1 MNSLCFDEY
10 AFIENESS
18 SQQEETHKV
27 KSEDL
32 YYNNFSKYALNCD
45 TPNNQVDIYY
55 YFKWKINANQIERI
69 SLQTLKN
76 TLRYNKCRVS
86 GNKSTLIRRLH
97 EHYTLVTRVIHIQR
111 VFRGFLVRECERMR
125 GPASKDYSL
134 CNNTTDFQTM
144 ELLSFLPRER
154 FFSYCDVS
162 GFIYGFD
169 IFSLIT
175 MFKCKRKLINPYNRE
190 EMPFHVTQSLFSI
203 YKKTILLYP
212 DFLSEKDGEVIDV
225 PARIESTNTRD
236 REDDYLMTEN
246 MPVLSSPTFSANEEP
261 DDYVIKDIRES
272 CLHVFERIRNLVNGE
287 VNPEWFL
294 QLTKHEC
301 DRFYHFYYIWWTRSS
316 TLSEYTK
323 TAICELPNPFSAL
336 NRIDENST
344 EDFYKSICLDVIEAM
359 VYTGVDEYHCSLGA
373 KQVLTILTVVSR
385 PTRRVWQELFNDL
398 S

>member
-1 MNSLCFDEY
+1 MNYFCFDEY
-10 AFIENESS
+10 AFAKNDSH
-18 SQQEETHKV
+18 SQQEELQKINMV
-27 KSEDL
+27 DS
-32 YYNNFSKYALNCD
+32 YYNNFSKYALNCERA
-45 TPNNQVDIYY
+45 NNQVDIYY
-55 YFKWKINANQIERI
+55 YCKWKIDANTIERI
-69 SLQTLKN
+69 SLQVLKN
-76 TLRYNKCRVS
+76 TLRYNNCRVS
-86 GNKSTLIRRLH
+86 GNKSTLIHRLR
-97 EHYTLVTRVIHIQR
+97 EHYILVTRVIDIQR

-125 GPASKDYSL
+125 GPASKDCSM

-203 YKKTILLYP
+203 YKKTIILYP
-212 DFLSEKDGEVIDV
+212 NFLAEIDGEVIDV
-225 PARIESTNTRD
+225 PARDESTND
-236 REDDYLMTEN
+236 IEDDYLMTEN
-246 MPVLSSPTFSANEEP
+246 IPALSSPTFSENEETN
-261 DDYVIKDIRES
+261 DYVIKNIHES
-272 CLHVFERIRNLVNGE
+272 GLNVFERIRNLVNGE
-287 VNPEWFL
+287 VKLEWFL

-316 TLSEYTK
+316 TLSEDMK
-323 TAICELPNPFSAL
+323 TSICELPNPFSAL

-344 EDFYKSICLDVIEAM
+344 EEFYKSICLDVIEAM

-373 KQVLTILTVVSR
+373 KHVLTILTVVSR
-385 PTRRVWQELFNDL
+385 PARRVWQDLFNDL

>member
-1 MNSLCFDEY
+1 M
-10 AFIENESS
+10 
-18 SQQEETHKV
+18 
-27 KSEDL
+27 
-32 YYNNFSKYALNCD
+32 
-45 TPNNQVDIYY
+45 DIYY
-55 YFKWKINANQIERI
+55 YCKWKINANHIERI
-69 SLQTLKN
+69 SLQVLKN
-76 TLRYNKCRVS
+76 TLRYNNCRVS
-86 GNKSTLIRRLH
+86 GNKSTLIHRLR
-97 EHYTLVTRVIHIQR
+97 EHYIMVTHVIDIQR
-111 VFRGFLVRECERMR
+111 IFRGFLVRECERMR
-125 GPASKDYSL
+125 GPASKDCSM

-212 DFLSEKDGEVIDV
+212 NFLAERDGEVIDV
-225 PARIESTNTRD
+225 PARIESSNTRD
-236 REDDYLMTEN
+236 GEDDYLMTEN
-246 MPVLSSPTFSANEEP
+246 IPALSSPTFSENEETN
-261 DDYVIKDIRES
+261 DYVIKDIHES
-272 CLHVFERIRNLVNGE
+272 CLNVFERIRNLVNRE

-316 TLSEYTK
+316 TLSEDIK
-323 TAICELPNPFSAL
+323 TSICELPNPFSAL

-344 EDFYKSICLDVIEAM
+344 EEFYKSICLDVIEAM

-373 KQVLTILTVVSR
+373 KHVLTILTVVSR
-385 PTRRVWQELFNDL
+385 PARRVWQDLFNDL

>member
-1 MNSLCFDEY
+1 MNYFCFDEY
-10 AFIENESS
+10 AFAKNDSS
-18 SQQEETHKV
+18 SQQEEQQNINKV
-27 KSEDL
+27 DS
-32 YYNNFSKYALNCD
+32 YYNNFSKYALNCER
-45 TPNNQVDIYY
+45 TNNQVDIYY
-55 YFKWKINANQIERI
+55 YCKWKIDANTIERI
-69 SLQTLKN
+69 SLQVLKN
-76 TLRYNKCRVS
+76 TLRYNNCRVS
-86 GNKSTLIRRLH
+86 GNKSTLIHRLR
-97 EHYTLVTRVIHIQR
+97 EHYILVTRVIDIQR

-125 GPASKDYSL
+125 GPASKDCSM

-212 DFLSEKDGEVIDV
+212 NFLAEIDGEVIDV
-225 PARIESTNTRD
+225 PAIIESTND
-236 REDDYLMTEN
+236 IEDDYLMTEN
-246 MPVLSSPTFSANEEP
+246 IPALSSPTFSENEETN
-261 DDYVIKDIRES
+261 DYVIKNIHES
-272 CLHVFERIRNLVNGE
+272 CLNVFERIRNLVNRE

-316 TLSEYTK
+316 TLSEDIK
-323 TAICELPNPFSAL
+323 TSICELPNPFSAL

-344 EDFYKSICLDVIEAM
+344 EEFYKSICLDVIEAM

-373 KQVLTILTVVSR
+373 KHVLTILTVVSR
-385 PTRRVWQELFNDL
+385 PARRVWQDLFNDL